1 MLEDGLSETGSER
14 SKAEIQLVFTTL
26 LVNIMWNENENI
38 FTHGFWCEF
47 LVIQFNK

>member
-26 LVNIMWNENENI
+26 LVNIMWNYENI
-38 FTHGFWCEF
+38 F